1 MIPFL
6 TERVDNCLISVAKI
20 VTSKATGRIKFTQF
34 VKLSGKGKKVEIY
47 ESRVAGFDENVLFF
61 FDGQMECAV
70 KVNSDRRSN
79 INFRLREF

>member
-1 MIPFL
+1 MR
-6 TERVDNCLISVAKI
+6 EVSE
-20 VTSKATGRIKFTQF
+20 
-34 VKLSGKGKKVEIY
+34 KGKKVEIY

-79 INFRLREF
+79 INFAIKRILMIDRILIDNSITNFNHQFIIIDLFY